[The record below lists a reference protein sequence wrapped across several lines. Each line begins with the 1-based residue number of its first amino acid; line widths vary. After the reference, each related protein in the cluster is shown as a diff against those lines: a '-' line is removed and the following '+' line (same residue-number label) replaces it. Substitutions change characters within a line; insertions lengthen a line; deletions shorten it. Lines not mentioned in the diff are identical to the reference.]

1 MSGRKR
7 TKKRLSYLDYVIIL
21 SILFFVVGLF
31 ARYSASER
39 HSESSHAVSA
49 DIVFELRG
57 VSLEGA
63 YALLSD
69 PVLYTSEGIELG
81 EVMADTVSVRP
92 SDVRVVAPDGTVKS
106 VKSRTLYDVEA
117 VAISHGA
124 RTQGGFFLSGVSYI
138 APNMTMTVKSSCQS
152 FEIYVTNIEIF

>member
-1 MSGRKR
+1 MAGRKR
-7 TKKRLSYLDYVIIL
+7 AKKRLTYLDYVIIF
-21 SILFFVVGLF
+21 SVLFFVIGLF
-31 ARYSASER
+31 ARYNSHEKHIA
-39 HSESSHAVSA
+39 SSHSVSA

-69 PVLYTSEGIELG
+69 PMLYTLDGVELG
-81 EVMADTVSVRP
+81 EVMTDTLSVREA
-92 SDVRVVAPDGTVKS
+92 DVRVVAPDGTVKL

-117 VAISHGA
+117 VAIGHGA

-138 APNMTMTVKSSCQS
+138 APNMTLTVKSSCQS